1 MTYLKWEEIIP
12 YGVEGVPGDDL
23 GFVFDTVDW
32 DSNDLDLY
40 VSTGSVV
47 SADVLAWYDLL

>member
-12 YGVEGVPGDDL
+12 NGVEGVPGDDL

-32 DSNDLDLY
+32 DSDDLDLY

>member
-12 YGVEGVPGDDL
+12 YGVEGIPGDDL
-23 GFVFDTVDW
+23 GFVFDAVDW
-32 DSNDLDLY
+32 DSDDLDLY